1 MTESWAEEEIYDDQ
15 RDDDDHEQDGEYP
28 RQPLGPIW
36 FILGAVG
43 VFLIICCCGT
53 LSGVFL
59 SRLLMV
65 GGGSSGVAKATATRP
80 WVTAT
85 PMPTSASA
93 DVPTPT
99 YTPLP
104 LPPTDTPLPP
114 PPTDTPAPPPPT
126 DTPVP
131 PPPPDTPVPPPPA
144 DTPVPPPPTEPPP
157 TEPPAPTEPVAGA
170 HGVLGKITF
179 RDGRDTYGI
188 GEKIFVKIE
197 ATNTGPGLLPF
208 GILGLTPSTG
218 SFQTSWTEG
227 DIGALETFQWED
239 GLAISVPGTHKIWL
253 SICFSPESV
262 CKGADG
268 DWERFEPGLDVI
280 IQ

>member
-131 PPPPDTPVPPPPA
+131 PPPTDTPVPPPPA

-239 GLAISVPGTHKIWL
+239 GLAL
-253 SICFSPESV
+253 SLIH
-262 CKGADG
+262 
-268 DWERFEPGLDVI
+268 I
-280 IQ
+280 